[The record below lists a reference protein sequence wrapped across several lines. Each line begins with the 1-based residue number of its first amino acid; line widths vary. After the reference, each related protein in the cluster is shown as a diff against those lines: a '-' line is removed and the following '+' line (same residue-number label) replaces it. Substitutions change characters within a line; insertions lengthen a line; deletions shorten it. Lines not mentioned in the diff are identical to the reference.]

1 MNRQAWSWVLSCC
14 VVTGIV
20 FAVHVPRAV
29 ADGRP
34 NIVLIFTDDQ
44 GYQDVGCYGS
54 PKIKT
59 PNLDRMASEGMRF
72 TDFYSANSVC
82 SASRASLLTGRY
94 PPRTTITG
102 VLFPRNKNGLP
113 LEEITVA
120 EVLKE
125 RGYATACIGKWHLG
139 HKEQFLPTR
148 QGFDTYYGIPYS
160 NDMWIDPEA
169 PLADD
174 IVLRDGVTVEEI
186 RAGKHKKNKVP
197 LMRGEKVIEFPCD
210 QVTLTKRYTDEAIAF
225 IRKNKAK
232 PFFVYLPHT
241 MPHIPIFATDEF
253 KGKSER
259 GLYGDVIEELDANV
273 GRLLGVLKDLGL
285 DEKTLVIF
293 TSDNGPW
300 NLRNGHG
307 GCALPLRG
315 YKFSTFEGGH
325 RVPCIM
331 RWPGRIAPGSEC
343 REVAG
348 TIDVL
353 PTLAGLGGA
362 KVPDDRPIDGLDI
375 APLLFGGAG
384 ARIAR
389 DQLCYWKGR
398 GLQAI
403 RVGDWKLRMEG
414 KKPQLF
420 DLAKDISENDNLA
433 DRMQEKVAE
442 LKAVMEKA
450 SQDVLRRDGK

>member
-1 MNRQAWSWVLSCC
+1 MNRRVGSWLLSGCVGMSAVLSAC
-14 VVTGIV
+14 
-20 FAVHVPRAV
+20 VPRA
-29 ADGRP
+29 AAAQQP

-44 GYQDVGCYGS
+44 GYQDLGCFGS

-59 PNLDRMASEGMRF
+59 PNLDRMASQGMRF

-113 LEEITVA
+113 AEEITIA
-120 EVLKE
+120 EVLKKQ
-125 RGYATACIGKWHLG
+125 GYATACIGKWHLG
-139 HKEQFLPTR
+139 HKQEFLPTR

-197 LMRGEKVIEFPCD
+197 LMRDEKVIEFPAD

-241 MPHIPIFATDEF
+241 MPHIPIFATEAF

-259 GLYGDVIEELDANV
+259 GLYGDVIEEIDANV
-273 GRLLGVLKDLGL
+273 GRLLGTLKEMGL
-285 DEKTLVIF
+285 DEKTLVIY

-300 NLRNGHG
+300 NLKNGHG

-315 YKFSTFEGGH
+315 FKFSTWEGGH

-331 RWPGRIAPGSEC
+331 RWPGKIPAGTEC
-343 REVAG
+343 GEVTG
-348 TIDVL
+348 TIDML
-353 PTLAGLGGA
+353 PTFAALAGG
-362 KVPDDRPIDGLDI
+362 KVPDDRPIDGLNISTLMFDSKKE
-375 APLLFGGAG
+375 PKV
-384 ARIAR
+384 AREM
-389 DQLCYWKGR
+389 LCYWKGR

-403 RVGDWKLRMEG
+403 RVGDWKLRMNG
-414 KKPQLF
+414 KKTELF
-420 DLAKDISENDNLA
+420 ELSKDISEAKNLA
-433 DRMQEKVAE
+433 AEMPEKTADLKVLLQET
-442 LKAVMEKA
+442 EKRI
-450 SQDVLRRDGK
+450 LGGR

>member
-1 MNRQAWSWVLSCC
+1 MSRRLWSLVLSGC
-14 VVTGIV
+14 VLTGVV
-20 FAVHVPRAV
+20 FAVCVPQTA
-29 ADGRP
+29 AAEKP

-44 GYQDVGCYGS
+44 GYQDLGCYGS

-59 PNLDRMASEGMRF
+59 PNLDRMAGEGMRF

-102 VLFPRNKNGLP
+102 VLFPRNTNGLP
-113 LEEITVA
+113 PEEITIA

-125 RGYATACIGKWHLG
+125 QGYATACIGKWHLG
-139 HKEQFLPTR
+139 HKQKFLPTR

-160 NDMWIDPEA
+160 NDMWIDPQA

-174 IVLRDGVTVEEI
+174 ILLRNGVTVEEI
-186 RAGKHKKNKVP
+186 RAGKHKKPKSP
-197 LMRGEKVIEFPCD
+197 LMRDEEVIEFPAD
-210 QVTLTKRYTDEAIAF
+210 QVTITRRYTDEAIAF

-253 KGKSER
+253 KGKSAR

-273 GRLLGVLKDLGL
+273 GRLLGALKELGL
-285 DEKTLVIF
+285 DENTLVIY

-300 NLRNGHG
+300 QLRNGHG

-315 YKFSTFEGGH
+315 YKFSTHEGGH

-331 RWPGRIAPGSEC
+331 RWPGRIPAGTEC
-343 REVAG
+343 REIAG
-348 TIDVL
+348 TIDML
-353 PTLAGLGGA
+353 PTLAGLAGG
-362 KVPDDRPIDGLDI
+362 KVPNDRPIDGLDI
-375 APLLFGGAG
+375 GTLMFDSKEEPKVS
-384 ARIAR
+384 REV
-389 DQLCYWKGR
+389 LCYWKGR
-398 GLQAI
+398 SLQAI
-403 RVGDWKLRMEG
+403 RRGDWKLRQAG
-414 KKPQLF
+414 KMTELYN
-420 DLAKDISENDNLA
+420 LRKDIGEANNLA
-433 DRMQEKVAE
+433 TQMPDKVAE
-442 LKAVMEKA
+442 MMAVLKDAQQK
-450 SQDVLRRDGK
+450 VLQKK